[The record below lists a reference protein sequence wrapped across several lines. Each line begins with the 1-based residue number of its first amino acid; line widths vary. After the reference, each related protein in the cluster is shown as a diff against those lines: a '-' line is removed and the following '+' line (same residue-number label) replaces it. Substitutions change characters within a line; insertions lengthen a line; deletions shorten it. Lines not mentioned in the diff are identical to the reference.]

1 MLLSVIIPVYHGAV
15 TIQKLVENVQ
25 EQLRIHS
32 FEIILINDGSKDDSE
47 KVCLELTEKFNN
59 ISFLSLRKNFGEF
72 QAVMCGLNHAKGQ
85 YSVIIDD
92 DFQNPPS
99 EIIKLLATAQQGDF
113 DVVYGQYDEKKHN
126 QFRNL
131 GSWFVNQITTY
142 LFQKPQDLYLSS
154 FKIIKKEVVEEI
166 CKYKGPYPYI
176 DGLIF
181 NVTDNVNKVTVQ
193 HNDRHHGESNYTAK
207 KLTSLFLNII
217 FGYSLL
223 PVRLSMFLGFLSTF
237 IALILSILQLMG
249 VVDSPVRLVVLF
261 IGGVQLISIGIVGE
275 YIGKTFLTQSNT
287 PQYTLKIKKINN
299 AQQ

>member
-25 EQLRIHS
+25 EQIWIYS
-32 FEIILINDGSKDDSE
+32 FEIILINDGSKDNSE

-72 QAVMCGLNHAKGQ
+72 QAVICGLNYAKGQ
-85 YSVIIDD
+85 YAVIIDD

-99 EIIKLLATAQQGDF
+99 EIVKLLETAEKGNF
-113 DVVYGQYDEKKHN
+113 DVVYGQYDEKKHH
-126 QFRNL
+126 QFRNF
-131 GSWFVNQITTY
+131 GSWFVNQITTS

-154 FKIIKKEVVEEI
+154 FKIIKKEIVEEI

-181 NVTDNVNKVTVQ
+181 NVTDNVGKVTVQ

-223 PVRLSMFLGFLSTF
+223 PVRLAMFLGFLSTF
-237 IALILSILQLMG
+237 IALILSILQFINI
-249 VVDSPVRLVVLF
+249 VDYPIRLLVLF
-261 IGGVQLISIGIVGE
+261 IGGIQLISIGIVGE

-287 PQYTLKIKKINN
+287 PQYTLKITKLND
-299 AQQ
+299 AR

>member
-15 TIQKLVENVQ
+15 TIQKLVDVAQ
-25 EQLRIHS
+25 EQLKVYP
-32 FEIILINDGSKDDSE
+32 FEIVLINDGSKDDSE
-47 KVCLELTEKFNN
+47 KVCLELSAKFKN

-72 QAVMCGLNHAKGQ
+72 QAVMCGLNHAKGD

-99 EIIKLLATAQQGDF
+99 EIIKLLETAQKEDF
-113 DVVYGQYDEKKHN
+113 DVVYGQYDEKKHH
-126 QFRNL
+126 QFRNV
-131 GSWFVNQITTY
+131 GSWFVNQITTS
-142 LFQKPQDLYLSS
+142 LFKKPQDLYLSS
-154 FKIIKKEVVEEI
+154 FKLIKKEVVEEI

-181 NVTDNVNKVTVQ
+181 NVTDNVGKVTVQ

-223 PVRLSMFLGFLSTF
+223 PVRLAMFLGFLSTF
-237 IALILSILQLMG
+237 IALILSLFQFMDL
-249 VVDSPVRLVVLF
+249 VDYPIRLVVLF
-261 IGGVQLISIGIVGE
+261 VGGIQLISIGIVGE

-299 AQQ
+299 AE